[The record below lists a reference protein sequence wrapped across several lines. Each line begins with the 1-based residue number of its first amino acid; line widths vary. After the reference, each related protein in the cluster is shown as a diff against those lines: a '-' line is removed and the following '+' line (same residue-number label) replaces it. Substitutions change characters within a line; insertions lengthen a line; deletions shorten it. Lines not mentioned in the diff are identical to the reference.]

1 MSTPEE
7 TQAQELSAL
16 EARLDQLLSE
26 FRDSKAKNKELQSK
40 FEEVSKEKAE
50 LVEKNNLTKKRV
62 EMMIAR
68 LKAMESDT

>member
-16 EARLDQLLSE
+16 EAKLDQLLSE

-40 FEEVSKEKAE
+40 FEELSKEKAE